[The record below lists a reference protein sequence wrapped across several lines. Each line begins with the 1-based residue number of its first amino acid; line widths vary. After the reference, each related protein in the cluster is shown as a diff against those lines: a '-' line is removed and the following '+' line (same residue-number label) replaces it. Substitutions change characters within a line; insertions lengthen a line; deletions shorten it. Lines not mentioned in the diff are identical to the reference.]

1 MTAHRDPRAITV
13 LARAREKFRALGDR
27 GGEAM
32 SELNEGWAASFLGS
46 AQQAL
51 EITRR
56 HLDHATASGSG
67 LTKSWAEMTWA
78 IALTKHGDPTE
89 ALAIGR
95 ATLAHQEAVEDQL
108 GASMAVNIRTWS
120 LAQIISD
127 LIAAGSTD
135 RARLKALATETGQ
148 LAGGATTLRAGL
160 SVNFEDLALIAAEND
175 NAIDVAR
182 RVLGPETFAAAY
194 RQGSLLRPGLHEVQR
209 LALGTLSIDRLPMDH
224 PARKNTSSH
233 WDELSRAEQQV
244 AILAAAGWTNTAI
257 AARRGNSH
265 RTIDAQMA
273 AIFQKLIITSREDI
287 IELVPKDQIG
297 EVRKEAARRP
307 HRTGQRPRRPRR
319 R

>member
-1 MTAHRDPRAITV
+1 MIPAEP
-13 LARAREKFRALGDR
+13 ALG
-27 GGEAM
+27 
-32 SELNEGWAASFLGS
+32 AAEPALIP
-46 AQQAL
+46 AEPAL
-51 EITRR
+51 E
-56 HLDHATASGSG
+56 LATA
-67 LTKSWAEMTWA
+67 E
-78 IALTKHGDPTE
+78 
-89 ALAIGR
+89 
-95 ATLAHQEAVEDQL
+95 ATLE
-108 GASMAVNIRTWS
+108 
-120 LAQIISD
+120 
-127 LIAAGSTD
+127 
-135 RARLKALATETGQ
+135 LATETAQ
-148 LAGGATTLRAGL
+148 LAGGATTLRAGPVVYFGGL
-160 SVNFEDLALIAAEND
+160 GLFAEETSK
-175 NAIDVAR
+175 AIDVAR
-182 RVLGPETFAAAY
+182 RVLGREAFAAAY

-244 AILAAAGWTNTAI
+244 AILAAAGWTNTVI

-307 HRTGQRPRRPRR
+307 HRTGQPPRRPRR